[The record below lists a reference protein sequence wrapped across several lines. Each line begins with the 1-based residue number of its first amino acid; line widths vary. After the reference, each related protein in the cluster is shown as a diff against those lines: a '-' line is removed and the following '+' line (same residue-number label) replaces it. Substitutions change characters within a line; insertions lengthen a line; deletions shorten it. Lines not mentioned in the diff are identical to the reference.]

1 MVNDSPM
8 LSLQLR
14 TSYGE
19 EFDGDLH
26 DSVLKPSVIATLN
39 KVMSK
44 AEEKDCRVLESML
57 HSLER
62 MKINEM
68 TGKSKPSQVYHT
80 SPKWLTLSK
89 RNASLSFGRK
99 PKLRTNQTL

>member
-14 TSYGE
+14 TSYGK

-26 DSVLKPSVIATLN
+26 DSVLKPSAIATLN

-57 HSLER
+57 HLLEPV
-62 MKINEM
+62 
-68 TGKSKPSQVYHT
+68 SHT
-80 SPKWLTLSK
+80 HLTL
-89 RNASLSFGRK
+89 
-99 PKLRTNQTL
+99 PTILRV

>member
-1 MVNDSPM
+1 MVNDSLM

-19 EFDGDLH
+19 KFDGDLH

-68 TGKSKPSQVYHT
+68 TGKSKPSQVYEQND
-80 SPKWLTLSK
+80 SGQLERLSEF
-89 RNASLSFGRK
+89 NGPSLK
-99 PKLRTNQTL
+99 